1 MKKFVLIL
9 LIFSTIVCGS
19 CSRRGRTGSSY
30 RRNVPIENTSNGS
43 SRRAARH
50 NRVQSQETK
59 EIPAINDEK
68 PLSVPEHRLAD
79 SDGSVLSGKQIYEK
93 CASAVFMMIT
103 STTNQRYQGS
113 GFFISS
119 TGTAVSNYHV
129 FAGTAVGGEW
139 ILTTNGSQYKVKDVL
154 YKSQDEDIIIFNVE
168 SKSNRFNYLRMAS
181 KRPSVGDKAYAIG
194 SPRGLDN
201 TLSDGMISQI
211 RENDYLQI
219 SVPID
224 HGSSGGAL
232 LNEYGEVIGI
242 TSGGLDDSGANLNY
256 AISIDVVKRHIR

>member
-1 MKKFVLIL
+1 MRRYISYIFIISLIL
-9 LIFSTIVCGS
+9 CS
-19 CSRRGRTGSSY
+19 CSRRGRNGSSY
-30 RRNVPIENTSNGS
+30 RHSSPIENTTNGS
-43 SRRAARH
+43 SRRASRH
-50 NRVQSQETK
+50 DHSLAPNGNRTSKESSQSIAYDRSPNNGT
-59 EIPAINDEK
+59 
-68 PLSVPEHRLAD
+68 
-79 SDGSVLSGKQIYEK
+79 VLTGKQIYEK
-93 CASAVFMMIT
+93 CSSAVFMVVT
-103 STTNQRYQGS
+103 STYNASYQGS

-129 FAGTAVGGEW
+129 FEGTSIGAEW
-139 ILTTNGSQYKVKDVL
+139 ILTTDGSRYKVKNVK
-154 YKSQDEDIIIFNVE
+154 YKSKNEDIIIFTVD
-168 SKSNRFNYLRMAS
+168 SPKSFNYLKIAT
-181 KRPSVGDKAYAIG
+181 KKPSIGDKAYAIG

-242 TSGGLDDSGANLNY
+242 TSGGRDDSGANLNY
-256 AISIDVVKRHIR
+256 AISIDVVRRHL

>member
-1 MKKFVLIL
+1 
-9 LIFSTIVCGS
+9 
-19 CSRRGRTGSSY
+19 
-30 RRNVPIENTSNGS
+30 
-43 SRRAARH
+43 
-50 NRVQSQETK
+50 
-59 EIPAINDEK
+59 
-68 PLSVPEHRLAD
+68 
-79 SDGSVLSGKQIYEK
+79 
-93 CASAVFMMIT
+93 
-103 STTNQRYQGS
+103 
-113 GFFISS
+113 
-119 TGTAVSNYHV
+119 
-129 FAGTAVGGEW
+129 
-139 ILTTNGSQYKVKDVL
+139 
-154 YKSQDEDIIIFNVE
+154 
-168 SKSNRFNYLRMAS
+168 MAS